1 MQIFK
6 LLLLLAPFFGSEQAW
21 EYFHIEDNKPKMELV
36 NQVSSPN
43 KNTLL
48 NVPLIKQN
56 PELRY
61 GCEVTSLTM
70 VLNYA
75 GVKVNK
81 MELYRNIQ
89 KDLDPLVRKNGNIIK
104 WGDPSIGFVG
114 DMTGKKPGY
123 AVFDKPMEDL
133 VNKYLPERAVNLTKY
148 PFHDLEKHV
157 QNGYPI
163 VVWTTGDY
171 RLPDR
176 WESWEHKEKIIKTPL
191 DLHAVVLVG
200 FSKNHVYLNDPLSGR
215 KNVKV
220 DKKTFIKSWHAL
232 KSRAISY
239 R

>member
-89 KDLDPLVRKNGNIIK
+89 KDLDPLVRKMAILLNGETH
-104 WGDPSIGFVG
+104 PSGL
-114 DMTGKKPGY
+114 
-123 AVFDKPMEDL
+123 L
-133 VNKYLPERAVNLTKY
+133 V
-148 PFHDLEKHV
+148 
-157 QNGYPI
+157 I
-163 VVWTTGDY
+163 
-171 RLPDR
+171 
-176 WESWEHKEKIIKTPL
+176 
-191 DLHAVVLVG
+191 
-200 FSKNHVYLNDPLSGR
+200 
-215 KNVKV
+215 
-220 DKKTFIKSWHAL
+220 
-232 KSRAISY
+232 
-239 R
+239 